1 MALPA
6 GAANLDTLNGL
17 VKETYADNVSN
28 MIPIQS
34 KLQGLIKFGARE
46 KMPGNYYNQPLALQ
60 LEHGVTY
67 ADADDGAFA
76 LNDAISSVTKHAR
89 VKGAQMLL
97 RSVIAYD
104 LLASAPAKGQ
114 RAFENATKYIV
125 QAMAESMSKKLE
137 VSLMYGQ
144 TNIGVVKAGS
154 VTSSQ
159 IDIVAAEWAPGVFSG
174 AKDMKVEIFDP
185 TFATSRGVFVISS
198 IDFDNKRVVFT
209 TSSAA
214 VQDLDVILPAGAN
227 GKEAAGLHKILS
239 NTSTLFDINAAQYE
253 LWKGNVEN
261 VGGEL
266 TFEVLIKKMSRPV
279 EKGLESDTICIVN
292 PKTWASLMKDQAALR
307 RFDSSYSTKK
317 LENGTMAIEFF
328 HQAGKIEIH
337 SSIYCKEGYAYVI
350 ATEDFLRIGA
360 TDVTFSLPGL
370 PDNFLTI
377 APNNAGYE
385 LRCYSNQALFSKAIG
400 RTLLLSGITHP

>member
-1 MALPA
+1 MANV
-6 GAANLDTLNGL
+6 AADLSTLNGL
-17 VKETYADNVSN
+17 VKDTYADNVHN

-34 KLQGLIKFGARE
+34 KLQQLIKFGARE
-46 KMPGNYYNQPLALQ
+46 KMPGNYYNQPIALQ

-125 QAMAESMSKKLE
+125 QAMAESISKKLE

-144 TNIGVVKAGS
+144 NNIGVVKAGS
-154 VTSSQ
+154 VVGSS
-159 IDIVAAEWAPGVFSG
+159 IEIVAAEWAPGIYAGS
-174 AKDMKVEIFDP
+174 KDMEVEVFDP
-185 TFATSRGVFVISS
+185 TFATSRGVFKISAV
-198 IDFDNKRVVFT
+198 DFDLKKLTFT
-209 TSSAA
+209 TSAA
-214 VQDLDVILPAGAN
+214 AIQDLDVILPKGAN
-227 GKEAAGLHKILS
+227 SKEGAGLHKILS
-239 NTSTLFDINAAQYE
+239 NTGVLFDINAAQYE

-266 TFEVLIKKMSRPV
+266 TFDVLIKKMARPV
-279 EKGLESDTICIVN
+279 EKGLESDVVCIVN
-292 PKTWASLMKDQAALR
+292 PKTWSSLMKDQAALR

-328 HQAGKIEIH
+328 HQAGKIEVH

-350 ATEDFLRIGA
+350 APEDFLRIGA
-360 TDVTFSLPGL
+360 TDITFSLPGL
-370 PDNFLTI
+370 PDNFLVI

-385 LRCYSNQALFSKAIG
+385 LRCYSNQSLFCKSIG
-400 RTLLLSGITHP
+400 KTLLLTGITHP

>member
-1 MALPA
+1 MANVASDLV
-6 GAANLDTLNGL
+6 TLNGL
-17 VKETYADNVSN
+17 VKDTYADNVHN

-34 KLQGLIKFGARE
+34 KLQQLIKFGARE

-125 QAMAESMSKKLE
+125 QAMAESISKKLE

-144 TNIGVVKAGS
+144 NNIGVVKAGS
-154 VTSSQ
+154 VVGSS
-159 IDIVAAEWAPGVFSG
+159 IVIVDAEWAPGIFSG
-174 AKDMKVEIFDP
+174 AKDMEVEVFDP
-185 TFATSRGVFVISS
+185 TFATSRGVFKIASV
-198 IDFDNKRVVFT
+198 DFDLKKITFT
-209 TSSAA
+209 TSAA
-214 VQDLDVILPAGAN
+214 AIQDLDVILPKGAN
-227 GKEAAGLHKILS
+227 TKESAGLHKILS
-239 NTSTLFDINAAQYE
+239 NTGVLFDINAAQYE

-266 TFEVLIKKMSRPV
+266 TFDKLIKFMARPV
-279 EKGLESDTICIVN
+279 EKGLESDTVCIVN
-292 PKTWASLMKDQAALR
+292 PKTWSSLMKDQAALR
-307 RFDSSYSTKK
+307 KFDSSYSTKK

-328 HQAGKIEIH
+328 HQAGKIEVH

-350 ATEDFLRIGA
+350 APEDFLRVGA
-360 TDVTFSLPGL
+360 TDITFSLPGL
-370 PDNFLTI
+370 PDNFLVI

-385 LRCYSNQALFSKAIG
+385 LRCYSNQSLFCKAIG
-400 RTLLLSGITHP
+400 KTLLLTGITHP

>member
-17 VKETYADNVSN
+17 VKETYADNVHQ

-34 KLQGLIKFGARE
+34 KLQNLIKFGARE

-67 ADADDGAFA
+67 ADDSDGAFA
-76 LNDAISSVTKHAR
+76 LNDAVSSVVRHAR

-104 LLASAPAKGQ
+104 LLAAAPAKGQ

-144 TNIGVVKAGS
+144 NNIGVVKAGS
-154 VTSSQ
+154 ISGSSFA
-159 IDIVAAEWAPGVFSG
+159 IVDAEWAPGVFTGS
-174 AKDMKVEIFDP
+174 KDMNIEVFSPDF
-185 TFATSRGVFVISS
+185 TVSRGVFKIASVN
-198 IDFDNKRVVFT
+198 FDTKAITAT
-209 TSSAA
+209 TSVSA

-239 NTSTLFDINAAQYE
+239 NTGTLFDISATQYE
-253 LWKGNVEN
+253 LWKGNIEN
-261 VGGEL
+261 VGGDL
-266 TFEVLIKKMSRPV
+266 TFDVLIKKMSRPV

-307 RFDSSYSTKK
+307 RFDSSFSTKK

-328 HQAGKIEIH
+328 HQAGKIEVH
-337 SSIYCKEGYAYVI
+337 SSIYCKEGYGYVI
-350 ATEDFLRIGA
+350 AVEDFLRIGS

-385 LRCYSNQALFSKAIG
+385 LRCYSNQAMFCKSIG
-400 RTLLLSGITHP
+400 RTLLLTGITHS